1 MNKFKPTNYKSL
13 MQLTNFLKDKK
24 KKKKQLKMTQKEI
37 YFMNS
42 PVSIVGTEF
51 VVKKSSRENTALSS
65 GLP

>member
-24 KKKKQLKMTQKEI
+24 QLKMTQKEI

-42 PVSIVGTEF
+42 PVSIVGIEF
-51 VVKKSSRENTALSS
+51 VVKKSSRENTSLSS
-65 GLP
+65 SLL

>member
-1 MNKFKPTNYKSL
+1 
-13 MQLTNFLKDKK
+13 MQLTNFLKDK

>member
-13 MQLTNFLKDKK
+13 MQLTNFLKDK